1 VGIGRRGSAPS
12 PSLDDASSSDA
23 LLGYAMNGEPLP
35 LQHGFPVRLVV
46 TRWYAVT
53 SVEWRIDIEIS
64 DAAFTGFY
72 QSEQY
77 FYE

>member
-1 VGIGRRGSAPS
+1 VGIGRRGSALS
-12 PSLDDASSSDA
+12 PSLDDAPSSDA
-23 LLGYAMNGEPLP
+23 LLGYAMNGEPL
-35 LQHGFPVRLVV
+35 LRQHGFPVRLVV
-46 TRWYAVT
+46 PRWYAAT
-53 SVEWRIDIEIS
+53 SVEWRIGIEAS